1 MSFSFFVKRK
11 ENKMQATVLNIN
23 ELSTMF
29 PMVSL
34 RVRIIELKDAEPNN
48 LSNGQVIRDNKGQP
62 TQKLQ
67 MIVRDATGGV
77 RITFWKVTEEAV
89 RAFRVGTCA
98 LFFNVKV
105 ARAQSP
111 KYSDYHWIS
120 VNADPTGS
128 TPSTFQVLAD
138 DASLPSSIPMKVIE
152 PTSVRSEYGAFE
164 SPARASANSGISP
177 HSTPIKREREEEKCP
192 VCDLSI
198 VQHEFC
204 PRQTGKVSH
213 KSKVCPLC
221 SLNMTDFVTC
231 SKTGEAHACKK
242 TGEKG
247 GEEKG
252 VKTGEKGSGKK
263 GEKGG
268 DMSF

>member
-1 MSFSFFVKRK
+1 
-11 ENKMQATVLNIN
+11 MQATVLNVN

-48 LSNGQVIRDNKGQP
+48 LSNGQVIRDSKGHP

-128 TPSTFQVLAD
+128 MHCIINAMY
-138 DASLPSSIPMKVIE
+138 SL
-152 PTSVRSEYGAFE
+152 TGAW
-164 SPARASANSGISP
+164 SRNIL
-177 HSTPIKREREEEKCP
+177 
-192 VCDLSI
+192 DL
-198 VQHEFC
+198 
-204 PRQTGKVSH
+204 G
-213 KSKVCPLC
+213 
-221 SLNMTDFVTC
+221 N
-231 SKTGEAHACKK
+231 
-242 TGEKG
+242 G
-247 GEEKG
+247 GW
-252 VKTGEKGSGKK
+252 VWYS
-263 GEKGG
+263 
-268 DMSF
+268 